1 MQQQLSFPFGK
12 LQVSRRATKDKTEI
26 LYEVLEEEVPMTKQD
41 KDAYAQLVG
50 DGNARI
56 TVSREVSESS
66 YGTGG
71 KVFVS
76 VSLACH
82 QDQQY
87 IESAIGFAT
96 SLADHYMEKHYSELQ
111 QKLVQMGVLKPGTP

>member
-1 MQQQLSFPFGK
+1 MQLSLPYGRV
-12 LQVSRRATKDKTEI
+12 QVSRRATQGKKEV
-26 LYEVLEEEVPMTKQD
+26 LYEVLEEEVPMSQQD

-56 TVSREVSESS
+56 TVSREASESS

-82 QDQQY
+82 QDQKY

-96 SLADHYMEKHYSELQ
+96 SLADHYMEKHYNELQ
-111 QKLVQMGVLKPGTP
+111 QKLVQMGVLKPGHP